1 MNNPFKIIGIAF
13 LSAIAV
19 LSLLTAIPKVMPYFK
34 QMGWLATIAFAI
46 IILLSILLQVYR
58 NAHKINN
65 QHLTKN
71 QSK

>member
-13 LSAIAV
+13 LLAITT
-19 LSLLTAIPKVMPYFK
+19 LLFLTAVPKAMSCFK
-34 QMGWLATIAFAI
+34 QMEWLATIALAI